1 MSIFSGD
8 NVELVK
14 RANKQSI
21 LLVHV
26 IHFLFII
33 NCVQAYI
40 SDKITLVPLLVCIIS
55 GILNCAALFII
66 YRINALSVL
75 IRYVGLA
82 GLYLTHLFLM
92 TTTQISLNDFIVFT
106 ALLIISLMFFNKWLT
121 GAVLLTT
128 VLTHVAYTAL
138 TQIGDLLLMDILMN
152 LLIYTGFTCASLA
165 TLQTYGKMTD
175 SIKTNSAKTAGSLN
189 HARDLADNIF
199 RKVTQLEEGTETL
212 RKGSNEFKKSMESV
226 TAAIEDIAEGSLNIV
241 SDTEKIAQHIAELEK
256 ALSDNR
262 DQIKLVTDNME
273 EIITNKNI
281 GLELMSELRKQN
293 EATTQAVME
302 INSMIN
308 QASIDTNK
316 IVSAG
321 ETIRSIASQTSLLT
335 LNAAIEANRGGEAG
349 KGFAVIADE
358 IRTLSA
364 ETNNYVEVIQK
375 YTTGLTDSVVN
386 SLNGLDRV
394 NSALEEEIKGVKDMD
409 DILDKI
415 HESSVSTQDCIDKL
429 NETGDAILNQAA
441 NIKELMNSL
450 YAINQVTSANT
461 NQSSANMQEQNDYVA
476 SIIELGDSLGEMA
489 YNLRDRSMEIKMLID
504 MESVIEYLDTKGY
517 TNENLAGICR
527 RLNITSAYVADETG
541 YVYLCNEEIGRG
553 INLFEIDENLRKL
566 LEGAD
571 YIATPI
577 KQRVEDGKTYKF
589 LSVYRNNNIYELGID
604 LSR

>member
-1 MSIFSGD
+1 MNFVQPIREIEKIEEFKSLLKERSQRDYFLFFMGINTGLRISDLLPLKVKDVKNKTHITITEEKTGK
-8 NVELVK
+8 VK
-14 RANKQSI
+14 RFPLYTIQEEIA
-21 LLVHV
+21 
-26 IHFLFII
+26 
-33 NCVQAYI
+33 AYI
-40 SDKITLVPLLVCIIS
+40 KGMRDNSYLFPSREKNNGVRPIS
-55 GILNCAALFII
+55 RHQAWKILND
-66 YRINALSVL
+66 
-75 IRYVGLA
+75 VGKTL
-82 GLYLTHLFLM
+82 
-92 TTTQISLNDFIVFT
+92 
-106 ALLIISLMFFNKWLT
+106 
-121 GAVLLTT
+121 
-128 VLTHVAYTAL
+128 
-138 TQIGDLLLMDILMN
+138 
-152 LLIYTGFTCASLA
+152 YTGFTCASLA